1 MGEYALIQKDTLT
14 AMGDAVREVHSETRL
29 YTLDEMIA
37 RVHPNAMAVQFIE
50 RDFTPIFKL
59 PEGLTKIGAGVFYNC
74 TNLALTS
81 LPDSVTHIYGNAFE
95 NCTNLALTSLPDSL
109 TIIYPNAFYG
119 CSNLALTSLPEGIRY
134 INSQAFCGC
143 IGLKTIT
150 FKGTPNSIANNAF
163 LNCAN
168 LTIINVPWAE
178 GEVADAPWGAINAVI
193 NYDYT
198 GEQKEA

>member
-1 MGEYALIQKDTLT
+1 MSEYTLIQKDSLT

-59 PEGLTKIGAGVFYNC
+59 PEGLTKIGEGVFYNC

-81 LPDSVTHIYGNAFE
+81 LP
-95 NCTNLALTSLPDSL
+95 
-109 TIIYPNAFYG
+109 
-119 CSNLALTSLPEGIRY
+119 EGIRY
-134 INSQAFCGC
+134 IGSQAFCGC

-150 FKGTPNSIANNAF
+150 FKGTPNSIADNAF
-163 LNCAN
+163 LNCTN

-178 GEVADAPWGAINAVI
+178 GEVANAPWGAINAVI
-193 NYDYT
+193 NYNYAC
-198 GEQKEA
+198 EQKEA